1 MITITIAMT
10 ITIVG
15 SKINGTRH
23 NMSKNLR
30 TEEVIIMSETADKD
44 LIINSTNETS
54 RAIREGTIIG

>member
-1 MITITIAMT
+1 MT

-30 TEEVIIMSETADKD
+30 TEEVIIMSETVDKD

>member
-1 MITITIAMT
+1 MT

-15 SKINGTRH
+15 SKINGTHH
-23 NMSKNLR
+23 NMSKKLR